1 MFFDPFRDFGE
12 ILVLLTD
19 VILFTEV
26 DEVDDRLG

>member
-1 MFFDPFRDFGE
+1 MFFDPFRDFGK